1 MARGELAFSRT
12 NSQSKNMSE
21 EQPMEEEDIITLL
34 LKDGE
39 EVRCSAARLSKHS
52 RYFQALLSSG
62 MTETQTKTIRLLQLD
77 PRAVRCFLRFTED
90 QELEVWDG
98 SINWESE
105 DGARIE
111 EAFDYL
117 QVNDDSDQSD
127 DLTLS
132 AIQIFREVS
141 TIRKECL
148 AQGWMDQETNAICA
162 LPEGKKKRAWRLWV
176 CYLLCLNIL
185 PMAKERID
193 QQDFTQKLKDVE
205 GAGGPVALRRE
216 LVEYELIQRE
226 GDGSAYWRPNYTIAM
241 ARRWLKGMPR
251 KIV

>member
-1 MARGELAFSRT
+1 
-12 NSQSKNMSE
+12 MSE

-39 EVRCSAARLSKHS
+39 EVQCSAARLSKHS

-77 PRAVRCFLRFTED
+77 PQAVHCFLRFTKD
-90 QELEVWDG
+90 QQLEAWDG
-98 SINWESE
+98 FINWESE

-117 QVNDDSDQSD
+117 QVNDDDSD
-127 DLTLS
+127 DPSDNLTLS

-141 TIRKECL
+141 TIRRQCR
-148 AQGWMDQETNAICA
+148 AQGWIYQESEAVCA
-162 LPEGKKKRAWRLWV
+162 LPEGKKKRAWRFWV
-176 CYLLCLNIL
+176 CYLLCLDIL
-185 PMAKERID
+185 PIANERID
-193 QQDFTQKLKDVE
+193 QQEFTQKLKGVE
-205 GAGGPVALRRE
+205 GAGGPVVLRRE

-226 GDGSAYWRPNYTIAM
+226 GDGSAYWRPNYTITM